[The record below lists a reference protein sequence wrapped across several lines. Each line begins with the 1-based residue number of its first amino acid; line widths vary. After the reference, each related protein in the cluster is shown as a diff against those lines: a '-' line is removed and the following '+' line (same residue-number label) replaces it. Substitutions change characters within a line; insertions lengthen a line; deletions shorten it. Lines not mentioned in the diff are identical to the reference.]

1 MKPATLLATTLT
13 AALVSGAAAPTVNR
27 KPETVNSG
35 GSAAAPNIIF
45 ILTDDLGYGDIG
57 CFWQNQRNE
66 SGKPAG
72 ATPNLDRMAA
82 EGAMLTHHYCSAPV
96 SAPSRASILS
106 GLSQGHANVR
116 DNQFDK
122 ALADNHTLATILRQ
136 AGYSTIAIGKW
147 GLQGKGTL
155 PNTPANPLNRGFDT
169 YYGYLRHADG
179 HEHYPKERVYHSTT
193 KPTKKSK
200 KQATPPEDDSDG
212 IPDGKF
218 NVWDNRTDVTSGLD
232 KCYTADLWTARAKKF
247 IIDHVKAAAPADG
260 AAAPTVNRE
269 PGTVNRGG
277 SAAAPFFMY
286 LAYDTPHGVDE
297 YPPCPYPAGGG
308 LTGGV
313 QWLGTPGHMINTA
326 TGKVDT
332 YCHPDYAKKSWP
344 EVNKRYATSVRRI
357 DDCVGD
363 LLQLLKDLAIDD
375 NTLVIFTSDNGPSI
389 ESGLPQHL
397 SPQFFGSYG
406 PFDGIKRDTWEG
418 GLREPTIAR
427 WPARIPA
434 GRTITAPSALYD
446 WLPTFAEAA
455 HLVPPA
461 NTDGVSLLPN
471 LTAGSSSEISN
482 LKSEIPTA
490 LGRGTNRP
498 NDYLYIEY
506 NYKGRTPN
514 YPEFEPGHRGRQR
527 NQMQT
532 IRQGDLVAV
541 RYDIKSAQDDFEI
554 YDAVTDP
561 KEAHNLAAKAKNT
574 PEMQTLQTHFKS
586 LALQSRRPE
595 PDTHRPYDAALVPA
609 VSAPAATT
617 PGLAWCYYE
626 GNFPW
631 TPDTANLTAQ
641 KTGSTPSVQLSAFQ
655 PFSLSALSP
664 NAAIVFHGYLN
675 APADG
680 DYIFAL
686 ATDTGALL
694 RLHQATIIDA
704 DYAYKP
710 NATRTASIHLKAG
723 LHPITLTYHTDGKRP
738 PALSLKWQLPGTAA
752 LQPIPAAAF
761 VQPIPAVVIAQ

>member
-1 MKPATLLATTLT
+1 MKPTALTLATTLT
-13 AALVSGAAAPTVNR
+13 AALVSGAAAPTINC

-45 ILTDDLGYGDIG
+45 ILTDDLGYGDLG

-82 EGAMLTHHYCSAPV
+82 EGAMLTHHYCAAPV

-122 ALADNHTLATILRQ
+122 ALADNHTLATVLRQ

-147 GLQGKGTL
+147 GLQGKGPL

-179 HEHYPKERVYHSTT
+179 HEHYPKERVYHNTT

-200 KQATPPEDDSDG
+200 KQAAPPEDDSDG

-232 KCYTADLWTARAKKF
+232 KCYTADLWTARAKKY
-247 IIDHVKAAAPADG
+247 IIDQTKTAPDK
-260 AAAPTVNRE
+260 
-269 PGTVNRGG
+269 
-277 SAAAPFFMY
+277 PFFIY

-297 YPPCPYPAGGG
+297 YPPCPYPDGGG

-326 TGKVDT
+326 TGKPDT
-332 YCHPDYAKKSWP
+332 YCHPGYAKKSWP

-363 LLQLLKDLAIDD
+363 LLQLLKDLHIDD

-397 SPQFFGSYG
+397 TPQFFASYG

-461 NTDGVSLLPN
+461 NTDGISLLPN
-471 LTAGSSSEISN
+471 LTTDA
-482 LKSEIPTA
+482 PATA
-490 LGRGTNRP
+490 LGRGTTRP

-541 RYDIKSAQDDFEI
+541 RYDIKTAQDDFEI
-554 YDAVTDP
+554 YNAVTDP
-561 KEAHNLAAKAKNT
+561 KEANNLAAKAKNT
-574 PEMQTLQTHFKS
+574 PEMQALQTHFKS

-595 PDTHRPYDAALVPA
+595 PDTRRPYDNALVPSVTF
-609 VSAPAATT
+609 VSSVPSV
-617 PGLAWCYYE
+617 PGLAWRYYE
-626 GNFPW
+626 GPFPW
-631 TPDTANLTAQ
+631 TPDTANLTPQ
-641 KTGSTPSVQLSAFQ
+641 KTGTTPDVQLSALQ
-655 PFSLSALSP
+655 PFSPSALSP
-664 NAAIVFHGYLN
+664 NAAIVFQGYLN

-738 PALSLKWQLPGTAA
+738 PALSLAWQTPGAA
-752 LQPIPAAAF
+752 KPQPIPATAF
-761 VQPIPAVVIAQ
+761 VQ